1 MRFILLLHLVNG
13 LTSRVS
19 ENGQF
24 YRYFAI
30 DDRKLQIPRNDEA
43 QDAIQSYFIVDN
55 QIYRNTHKMKFTSL
69 RQLPV
74 NGQILHFSLINQVI
88 WVMMRFDQTNYRV
101 YQFDNFDLSKPNEGD
116 FKGIANYQ
124 LN

>member
-13 LTSRVS
+13 LTTRVG

-74 NGQILHFSLINQVI
+74 NGQVLHFSLLDQVI

-124 LN
+124 KS

>member
-13 LTSRVS
+13 LTTRVS

-69 RQLPV
+69 RQLPP
-74 NGQILHFSLINQVI
+74 NGQVLHFSLINQVI

-116 FKGIANYQ
+116 FKGIANY
-124 LN
+124 